1 MIRFTRNARYRS
13 IYRDREQRRGYLGM
27 GAWGV
32 PAKRYK
38 VSFWSDKNVPKLH
51 CGNRFTTLNVLKP
64 TEFIQFNKWM

>member
-1 MIRFTRNARYRS
+1 
-13 IYRDREQRRGYLGM
+13 M

-32 PAKRYK
+32 PAKRYE

-64 TEFIQFNKWM
+64 TEFVQFNKWM